1 MRTYTFP
8 FSAIVDNEDIKLGLI
23 VNAIDSRIGGL
34 LITGP
39 KGIAKSTMVRALSS
53 VLPEVKAVKGC
64 RFHCDPDGDL
74 CDECLSRQGNGK
86 LETEYMKIRIINLP
100 NSTTLDRVVGS
111 LDISRAIKGES
122 VLREGLIGEAN
133 RGILYIDEVNLLD
146 DSIVDSILDSAASGI
161 NIVERE
167 GVSYVHPA
175 RFILV
180 GTMNPEEGELRPQL
194 LDRFGISVEGKMPE
208 SSDKL
213 LEISDRVE
221 EFDRDKSKFIRQFE
235 ISDKE
240 IRSRIAMA
248 RKILPEVS
256 IKREYMIFIA
266 NTVLKNSLSNR
277 AMIST
282 VKTAKAIAAYYGRTE
297 VNEQDL
303 KKALEFALNHRIREK
318 GKSRPDYNFKEP
330 ENNQQTKDNKNQ
342 GNQEKDN
349 SSIRDSPG
357 NRNTGE
363 EDKEKNS
370 GQDNNNPEPKIG
382 RLEIKPSTKIETKK
396 SGRAGISRQYRHRGP
411 RSGTYID
418 IRSSLLNTWAS
429 GFKAINGKTV
439 VMKDSYSKG
448 SIPFIIAIDSSRS
461 MNFDSRIEIARQFAD
476 MLLKKLYLMRS
487 RVALI
492 TFSGDTSKL
501 LMNFSRNFTTLRAYI
516 NNITSGGKTPL
527 YAALEEIYKL
537 SAYEKLMT
545 LTLLI
550 TDGRGNVFP
559 GNPKDDIK
567 YISSKIKSVSK
578 MYIIDKNDNKFL
590 PTYNNIISGYSGAKI
605 INNIN
610 SININ

>member
-1 MRTYTFP
+1 MRTYPFP

-23 VNAIDSRIGGL
+23 VNAIDSNIGGL

-53 VLPEVKAVKGC
+53 ILPEVKAVKGC

-74 CDECLSRQGNGK
+74 CDECLEARKKGELK
-86 LETEYMKIRIINLP
+86 TENMKIRIINLP

-111 LDISRAIKGES
+111 LDISHAIKGES

-167 GVSYVHPA
+167 GVSYTHPA

-208 SSDKL
+208 SPEKL
-213 LEISDRVE
+213 LDIADRVE
-221 EFDRDKSKFIRQFE
+221 EFDSDRESFIEKFRAPDRE
-235 ISDKE
+235 IQLK
-240 IRSRIAMA
+240 IVNA
-248 RKILPEVS
+248 RKLLPYVK
-256 IKREYMIFIA
+256 IKREYRVFVADLVI
-266 NTVLKNSLSNR
+266 KNSLSNR

-297 VNEQDL
+297 VNEDDL
-303 KKALEFALNHRIREK
+303 KKALQFALNHRMKEK
-318 GKSRPDYNFKEP
+318 GKSRPDYNFNDP
-330 ENNQQTKDNKNQ
+330 GNNGDNT
-342 GNQEKDN
+342 GDNQEQ
-349 SSIRDSPG
+349 DSASNQPTPQDQK
-357 NRNTGE
+357 NHETGKNG
-363 EDKEKNS
+363 KEKQQKQKENRES
-370 GQDNNNPEPKIG
+370 TVHN
-382 RLEIKPSTKIETKK
+382 LEVDPGKKIETKK
-396 SGRAGISRQYRHRGP
+396 SGRSGRAKQFRHRG
-411 RSGTYID
+411 RKSGTYMD
-418 IRSSLLNTWAS
+418 IRHSLLNTWSS
-429 GFKAINGKTV
+429 GFRMINEKTI

-461 MNFDSRIEIARQFAD
+461 MNFSSRIEIAREFSD
-476 MLLKKLYLMRS
+476 MLLKKLYIMRS

-492 TFSGDTSKL
+492 KFAGERSEV
-501 LMNFSRNFTTLRAYI
+501 LMNFSRNFTALK
-516 NNITSGGKTPL
+516 NIIDNISSGGKTPL
-527 YAALEEIYKL
+527 YDALENIYKL
-537 SAYEKLMT
+537 SSYEKLKT
-545 LTLLI
+545 VSLLV

-559 GNPKDDIK
+559 GNARENLME
-567 YISSKIKSVSK
+567 ISKKIKPLSS

-590 PTYNNIISGYSGAKI
+590 PTYNGIISSYAGAKI
-605 INNIN
+605 INNIEN
-610 SININ
+610 IKIN